1 MRAILARLF
10 EARFGAPPIAVI
22 PLATDGS
29 ARRML
34 RLTGPDAR
42 TAVGVIGPDPEENRA
57 FLSYSASFR
66 EAGLNV
72 PDIYAV
78 DEAAGVYLE
87 EDLGDD
93 LLFGLLTAARKAEPA
108 AAFPAG
114 MLPVYRRVV
123 RELPRFQV
131 TAGKVADYGVAYPHA
146 AYDRKSIMWD
156 ANYFKYAFLKLA
168 RVPFNEARLEDDFE
182 RLTEFLLGA
191 DRSHFLYRDFQSR
204 NILMRGGAPW
214 FIDYQGGR
222 QGALQYDIA
231 SLLYDAKAA
240 IPDDVRKVLLDEY
253 LDALAGFLPVDRD
266 RFLGH
271 FRGYVLI
278 RIIQAMGAYGYRGFY
293 ERKRHFLLSVPY
305 ALRNIEGLMADGG
318 FPIRVPELEGVF
330 RRMLEMPELRQNP
343 EELVETKGLTVRIG
357 SFSYRNGIPDDLAG
371 HGGGYVFDCR
381 ALPNPGR
388 EPELADFTGLDNA
401 VVAYLE
407 ARPEVHEYWEDV
419 RGLVERQVAAY
430 LDRGFTS
437 LTVQFGCTG
446 GQHRSVYFAE
456 RLTRH
461 LRDRNPEL
469 TVRLTHREARR
480 WPARDGT
487 PPAAAPEPAAGNGA
501 ASVVASAV
509 PLAATIL
516 SSI

>member
-1 MRAILARLF
+1 MREILARLF
-10 EARFGAPPIAVI
+10 ETRFGAPPIAVI

-42 TAVGVIGPDPEENRA
+42 TAVGVIGPDREENRA
-57 FLSYSASFR
+57 FLSYSAAFR
-66 EAGLNV
+66 AAGLNV
-72 PDIYAV
+72 PEIYAV

-93 LLFGLLTAARKAEPA
+93 LLFTLLTAARKAEPG
-108 AAFPAG
+108 AAFPSG

-168 RVPFNEARLEDDFE
+168 KVPFNEARLEDDFE

-204 NILMRGGAPW
+204 NILMRGGEPW

-240 IPDDVRKVLLDEY
+240 IPDDVRAMLLDEY
-253 LDALAGFLPVDRD
+253 LSALGELLPVDRD
-266 RFLGH
+266 RFLAH
-271 FRGYVLI
+271 YRGYVLI
-278 RIIQAMGAYGYRGFY
+278 RILQAMGAYGYRGFY

-305 ALRNIEGLMADGG
+305 ALRNIEGLLADG
-318 FPIRVPELEGVF
+318 FPIRLPELEAVF
-330 RRMLEMPELRQNP
+330 QRMLEMPELRQNP
-343 EELVETKGLTVRIG
+343 EELVETTGLTVHIG
-357 SFSYRNGIPDDLAG
+357 SFSYRNGIPEDLAG

-388 EPELADFTGLDNA
+388 EPELADYTGQDNA

-407 ARPEVHEYWEDV
+407 ARPEVQEYWDAV
-419 RGLVERQVAAY
+419 RTLVERQVAAY

-456 RLTRH
+456 RLARH
-461 LRDRNPEL
+461 LRARHPEL
-469 TVRLTHREARR
+469 NVRVVHREAAR
-480 WPARDGT
+480 WPKRAPATSPGAGDGGPPAR
-487 PPAAAPEPAAGNGA
+487 AAAPA
-501 ASVVASAV
+501 
-509 PLAATIL
+509 L
-516 SSI
+516 SST